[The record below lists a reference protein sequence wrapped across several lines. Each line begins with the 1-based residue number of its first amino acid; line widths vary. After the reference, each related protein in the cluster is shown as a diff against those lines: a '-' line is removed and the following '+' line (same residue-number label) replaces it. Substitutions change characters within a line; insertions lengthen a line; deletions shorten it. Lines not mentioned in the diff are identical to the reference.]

1 MSHLFTALKE
11 RTRTYL
17 GLDWLSEAR
26 VIAEEARQQREE
38 DEAKAKREPHDFARW
53 LQDPKDYRRPRPE
66 ELP

>member
-26 VIAEEARQQREE
+26 DIAEEARRQREE
-38 DEAKAKREPHDFARW
+38 DKAKAKRDPHDMARW
-53 LQDPKDYRRPRPE
+53 LREPKEYRRPRPGGRV
-66 ELP
+66 